1 MLNRSSNYP
10 HALTVWKYKKYINIF
25 TEMANYM
32 ICLMIKN
39 SIKYI
44 NFHVYPQ
51 LLLLYSL
58 TTITVAEV
66 PLFDTVGL

>member
-1 MLNRSSNYP
+1 
-10 HALTVWKYKKYINIF
+10 
-25 TEMANYM
+25 MANYM

-66 PLFDTVGL
+66 PLFDTVGLWFHAEVAKAAFSYLDRRPSI